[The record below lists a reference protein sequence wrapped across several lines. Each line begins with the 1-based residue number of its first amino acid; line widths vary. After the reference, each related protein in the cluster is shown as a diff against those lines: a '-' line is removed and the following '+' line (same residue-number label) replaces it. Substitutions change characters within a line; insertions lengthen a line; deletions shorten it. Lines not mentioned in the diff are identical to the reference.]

1 MEEQLKTID
10 DMKKQLNALQVQLNK
25 LQNTNKLSI

>member
-25 LQNTNKLSI
+25 LQNTNK